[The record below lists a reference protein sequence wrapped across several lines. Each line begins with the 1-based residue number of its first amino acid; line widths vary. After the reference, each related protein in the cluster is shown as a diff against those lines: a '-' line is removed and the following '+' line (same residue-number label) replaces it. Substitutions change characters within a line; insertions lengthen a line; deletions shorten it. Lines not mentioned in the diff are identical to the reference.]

1 MKLVNS
7 IKKFFGI
14 SSTEEDESKIIN
26 NEEVIINEKLKYQI
40 IDIAPNTYLTC
51 LGAKTCVNKPMSS
64 NATIHDRLNYIKKVV
79 NKGHESILEHS
90 NIIFM
95 IHMSKSLGLDKDFIE
110 LTSAMKYTNYSVKED
125 EKNLYILVGSS
136 IRALKHIILQTS
148 VNNKFVI
155 AIRDVIY
162 SSVEKEFL
170 ESLTKANYLDED
182 RCTFIPYPT
191 KDINSKDVEKE
202 NVYDV
207 DIVNGKVADLVYS
220 TNIDSVYSSISKYGF
235 TMADAIKVSAFT
247 FMMHDIS
254 RSCANQITRHRN
266 GISQESQRYVTHD
279 YVQENDFVDPI
290 LMNWDIRYKDK
301 LNVTNYNKIKEIDV
315 FKPYRYLI
323 SSSVMKEDA
332 RAWLPMNVKT
342 KLLVTFNGTY
352 LAKFFELRLDKAA
365 QLEIR
370 QLATEMKD
378 LLFKSTSKYDAFMI
392 LALMQVNDE
401 LNEDTYELIQ
411 NKEDIIRE
419 EDKIENNDISSIDDA
434 KSYMDNYNSNYTPE
448 TKEEKKRREEEDND
462 DISESEVSSA
472 YTYYALLKASSSSRD
487 DYDDYSHRSS
497 YDGSCCSSHRSSHSS
512 SCDSSHSSSYG
523 SSNSSYGRSSS
534 SSYDSSRGGY
544 DDYSPSSYESYS
556 SSSYSHDN
564 NYND

>member
-1 MKLVNS
+1 MKLVDS

-125 EKNLYILVGSS
+125 DKNLYILVGSS

-220 TNIDSVYSSISKYGF
+220 TNIDSVYNSISKYGF
-235 TMADAIKVSAFT
+235 TMSDVIKVSAFT

-290 LMNWDIRYKDK
+290 LMNK

-315 FKPYRYLI
+315 LKPYRYLI

-370 QLATEMKD
+370 LLATEMKD

-392 LALMQVNDE
+392 LALMQTNDE
-401 LNEDTYELIQ
+401 LNEDTYELVQ
-411 NKEDIIRE
+411 NKENIIRE

-448 TKEEKKRREEEDND
+448 TKEEKKRREDND

-472 YTYYALLKASSSSRD
+472 YTYYALSRSSDSSRD

-497 YDGSCCSSHRSSHSS
+497 YDGSCRSSHSS
-512 SCDSSHSSSYG
+512 SCDSSNSSSYN
-523 SSNSSYGRSSS
+523 SSHSSYGRSS

-544 DDYSPSSYESYS
+544 DDYSPSSYESSS

>member
-220 TNIDSVYSSISKYGF
+220 TNIDSVYNSVSKYGF
-235 TMADAIKVSAFT
+235 TMSDVIKVSAFT

-448 TKEEKKRREEEDND
+448 TKEEKKRREDND
-462 DISESEVSSA
+462 DISESEVSNA
-472 YTYYALLKASSSSRD
+472 YTYYALSRSSDSSRD

-497 YDGSCCSSHRSSHSS
+497 YDGSCCSSHRST
-512 SCDSSHSSSYG
+512 CDSSHSSSYG

-544 DDYSPSSYESYS
+544 DDYSPSSYESSS

>member
-14 SSTEEDESKIIN
+14 NSTEEDESKIIN

-125 EKNLYILVGSS
+125 DKNLYILVGSS

-220 TNIDSVYSSISKYGF
+220 TNIDSVYSSVSKYGF
-235 TMADAIKVSAFT
+235 TMTDVIKVSVFT

-370 QLATEMKD
+370 LLATEMKD

-392 LALMQVNDE
+392 LALMQTNDE

-448 TKEEKKRREEEDND
+448 TKEEKKRREDND
-462 DISESEVSSA
+462 DISESEVSNA
-472 YTYYALLKASSSSRD
+472 YTYYALSRSSGSSRD
-487 DYDDYSHRSS
+487 DDDNYSHRSS
-497 YDGSCCSSHRSSHSS
+497 YDGSCNSSYRSSH
-512 SCDSSHSSSYG
+512 
-523 SSNSSYGRSSS
+523 SSYGRSSS
-534 SSYDSSRGGY
+534 SYDNSRDGY
-544 DDYSPSSYESYS
+544 DDYSPSSYESSS

>member
-125 EKNLYILVGSS
+125 DKNLYILVGSS

-155 AIRDVIY
+155 VIRDVIY

-370 QLATEMKD
+370 LLATEMKD

-448 TKEEKKRREEEDND
+448 TKEEKKRREDND

-472 YTYYALLKASSSSRD
+472 YTYCALSRSSGSSRD

-497 YDGSCCSSHRSSHSS
+497 YDGSCCSSHR
-512 SCDSSHSSSYG
+512 SSHSSSYG

-544 DDYSPSSYESYS
+544 DDYSPSSYESSS
-556 SSSYSHDN
+556 SSSYSHDDN

>member
-220 TNIDSVYSSISKYGF
+220 TNIDSVYSSVSKYGF
-235 TMADAIKVSAFT
+235 TMTDVIKVSVFT

-370 QLATEMKD
+370 LLATEMKD

-448 TKEEKKRREEEDND
+448 TKEEKKRREDND
-462 DISESEVSSA
+462 DISEAEVSSA
-472 YTYYALLKASSSSRD
+472 YTYYALS
-487 DYDDYSHRSS
+487 RSS
-497 YDGSCCSSHRSSHSS
+497 GSSH
-512 SCDSSHSSSYG
+512 
-523 SSNSSYGRSSS
+523 S
-534 SSYDSSRGGY
+534 SSYDSSRGSY
-544 DDYSPSSYESYS
+544 DDYSPSSYESSS

>member
-544 DDYSPSSYESYS
+544 DDYSPSSYESSS

>member
-220 TNIDSVYSSISKYGF
+220 TNIDSVYNSVSKYGF
-235 TMADAIKVSAFT
+235 TMSDAIKVSAFT

-342 KLLVTFNGTY
+342 KLLVTFSGTY

-370 QLATEMKD
+370 LLATEMKD

-392 LALMQVNDE
+392 LALMQTNDE

-448 TKEEKKRREEEDND
+448 TKEEKKRREDND
-462 DISESEVSSA
+462 DISESEVSNA
-472 YTYYALLKASSSSRD
+472 YTYYALSRSSDSSRD
-487 DYDDYSHRSS
+487 S
-497 YDGSCCSSHRSSHSS
+497 
-512 SCDSSHSSSYG
+512 
-523 SSNSSYGRSSS
+523 
-534 SSYDSSRGGY
+534 Y
-544 DDYSPSSYESYS
+544 DDYSPSSSDSSS

>member
-110 LTSAMKYTNYSVKED
+110 LTSAMKYTNYSEKED
-125 EKNLYILVGSS
+125 DKNLYILVGSS

-370 QLATEMKD
+370 LLATEMKD

-462 DISESEVSSA
+462 DISEAEVLFGA
-472 YTYYALLKASSSSRD
+472 YTYYALS
-487 DYDDYSHRSS
+487 RSS
-497 YDGSCCSSHRSSHSS
+497 
-512 SCDSSHSSSYG
+512 DSSHSSSYD
-523 SSNSSYGRSSS
+523 N
-534 SSYDSSRGGY
+534 SRGGY
-544 DDYSPSSYESYS
+544 DDYSPSSYESSS

>member
-155 AIRDVIY
+155 VIRDVIY

-342 KLLVTFNGTY
+342 KLLVTFSGTY

-370 QLATEMKD
+370 LLATEMKD

-448 TKEEKKRREEEDND
+448 TKEEKKRREDND

-472 YTYYALLKASSSSRD
+472 YTYYALSRLSDSSRD

-497 YDGSCCSSHRSSHSS
+497 YDGSCCSSHRS

-534 SSYDSSRGGY
+534 SSYDSSRGSY
-544 DDYSPSSYESYS
+544 DDYSPSSYESSS

>member
-125 EKNLYILVGSS
+125 DKNLYILVGSS

-370 QLATEMKD
+370 LLATEMKD

-448 TKEEKKRREEEDND
+448 TKEEKKRREDND

-544 DDYSPSSYESYS
+544 DDYSPSSYESSS

>member
-220 TNIDSVYSSISKYGF
+220 TTI
-235 TMADAIKVSAFT
+235 
-247 FMMHDIS
+247 H
-254 RSCANQITRHRN
+254 
-266 GISQESQRYVTHD
+266 
-279 YVQENDFVDPI
+279 
-290 LMNWDIRYKDK
+290 
-301 LNVTNYNKIKEIDV
+301 
-315 FKPYRYLI
+315 
-323 SSSVMKEDA
+323 
-332 RAWLPMNVKT
+332 
-342 KLLVTFNGTY
+342 
-352 LAKFFELRLDKAA
+352 
-365 QLEIR
+365 
-370 QLATEMKD
+370 
-378 LLFKSTSKYDAFMI
+378 
-392 LALMQVNDE
+392 
-401 LNEDTYELIQ
+401 
-411 NKEDIIRE
+411 
-419 EDKIENNDISSIDDA
+419 
-434 KSYMDNYNSNYTPE
+434 
-448 TKEEKKRREEEDND
+448 
-462 DISESEVSSA
+462 
-472 YTYYALLKASSSSRD
+472 
-487 DYDDYSHRSS
+487 
-497 YDGSCCSSHRSSHSS
+497 
-512 SCDSSHSSSYG
+512 
-523 SSNSSYGRSSS
+523 
-534 SSYDSSRGGY
+534 
-544 DDYSPSSYESYS
+544 
-556 SSSYSHDN
+556 
-564 NYND
+564 

>member
-125 EKNLYILVGSS
+125 DKNLYILVGSS

-370 QLATEMKD
+370 LLATEMKD

-392 LALMQVNDE
+392 LALMQTNDE

-448 TKEEKKRREEEDND
+448 TKEEKKRREDND

-472 YTYYALLKASSSSRD
+472 YTYYALSRLSDSSRD

-497 YDGSCCSSHRSSHSS
+497 YDGSCCSSHRS

-534 SSYDSSRGGY
+534 SSYDSSRGSY
-544 DDYSPSSYESYS
+544 DDYSPSSYESSS
-556 SSSYSHDN
+556 SSSYSHDDN

>member
-14 SSTEEDESKIIN
+14 SSTEEDEDKIIN

-155 AIRDVIY
+155 VIRDVIY

-220 TNIDSVYSSISKYGF
+220 TNIDSVYNSVSKYGF
-235 TMADAIKVSAFT
+235 TMSDVIKVSAFT

-342 KLLVTFNGTY
+342 KLLVTFSGTY

-370 QLATEMKD
+370 LLATEMKD

-448 TKEEKKRREEEDND
+448 TKEEKKRREDND

-472 YTYYALLKASSSSRD
+472 YTYYALSRSSDSSRD

-497 YDGSCCSSHRSSHSS
+497 YDGSCRSSHSSSHSS
-512 SCDSSHSSSYG
+512 SCDSSNSSSYN
-523 SSNSSYGRSSS
+523 SSHSSYGRSSS

-544 DDYSPSSYESYS
+544 DDYSPSSYESSS

>member
-125 EKNLYILVGSS
+125 DKNLYILVGSS

-342 KLLVTFNGTY
+342 KLLVTFSGTY

-370 QLATEMKD
+370 LLATEMKD

-392 LALMQVNDE
+392 LALMQTNDE
-401 LNEDTYELIQ
+401 LNEDTYELVQ

-448 TKEEKKRREEEDND
+448 TKEEKKRREDND

-472 YTYYALLKASSSSRD
+472 YTYYALSRLSDSSRD

-497 YDGSCCSSHRSSHSS
+497 YDGSCCSSHRS

-534 SSYDSSRGGY
+534 SSYDSSRGSY
-544 DDYSPSSYESYS
+544 DDYSPSSYESSS